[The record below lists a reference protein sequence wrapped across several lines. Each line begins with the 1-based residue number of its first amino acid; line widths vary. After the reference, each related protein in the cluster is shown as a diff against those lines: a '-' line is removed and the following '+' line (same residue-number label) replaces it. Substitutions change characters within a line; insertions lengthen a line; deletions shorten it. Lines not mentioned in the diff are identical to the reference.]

1 MKINRNDY
9 LELLDLRD
17 TLTRMDYETHRADSL
32 CEEGIR
38 FDAYHSAS
46 AAKKLVENV

>member
-17 TLTRMDYETHRADSL
+17 TFTRMDYETHRADSL
-32 CEEGIR
+32 CEEGI
-38 FDAYHSAS
+38 SS
-46 AAKKLVENV
+46 KKAR